1 MTRRRVICLA
11 ALVLTALTLWLL
23 PRVHTQ
29 SPAALSGK
37 GNERT
42 LLRVWSVSSVGGGES
57 WLKARLRAFEKANP
71 GVMTYLRTVTPEAL
85 YEENAVLPDVVLY
98 TPGALTEPE
107 ALLLPIG
114 NVSGIREPLLR
125 CGRWKGEQYG
135 LPLCYG
141 AYVLAIDSAIEPH
154 EAATPAPTT
163 LLGRPAA
170 TSPVLDTTPAPYP
183 LEAAL
188 KAETPLLASPGCG
201 LFALSCLLP
210 QDQRPPLPDQLSTLT
225 SAEVYRRFQ
234 ARQSPTCLLT
244 TGQITAQNAL
254 VASGKAFAFR
264 TMAPSEIVT
273 DLVWLGSVVKGGSDQ
288 AAALLAFLTAQE
300 SQEALSSQGLHT
312 VREGLRLYYTGVEHE
327 VEAAADHALA
337 AINAYLPPEQT
348 FSAAWQV
355 YQGQTGLGNA
365 LLPLL

>member
-1 MTRRRVICLA
+1 MTRRRVLCLA
-11 ALVLTALTLWLL
+11 ALALTALTLWLL

-37 GNERT
+37 GSERT
-42 LLRVWSVSSVGGGES
+42 LLRIWSVSSVGGGES

-71 GVMTYLRTVTPEAL
+71 GVMTYLRTVTPDAL
-85 YEENAVLPDVVLY
+85 ADEDAVLPDVILY
-98 TPGALTEPE
+98 TPGALTDPE
-107 ALLLPIG
+107 KLLMPISG
-114 NVSGIREPLLR
+114 VSGLREPLLR

-170 TSPVLDTTPAPYP
+170 TSPASDATPAPYP
-183 LEAAL
+183 YDAAL
-188 KAETPLLASPGCG
+188 KADTPLMAPPGCA
-201 LFALSCLLP
+201 LFTLSCILP
-210 QDQRPPLPDQLSTLT
+210 QEQRPPLPDQLADLT
-225 SAEVYRRFQ
+225 PAEVYRRFQ

-254 VASGKAFAFR
+254 VAAGKAFAFR
-264 TMAPSEIVT
+264 TMAPEEIVT
-273 DLVWLGSVVKGGSDQ
+273 DLVWLGSVVTGGSDQ
-288 AAALLAFLTAQE
+288 AAALLAFLTAPD
-300 SQEALSSQGLHT
+300 SQQALASQGLHT
-312 VREGLRLYYTGVEHE
+312 VREDTRLYYTGVESE
-327 VEAAADHALA
+327 VETAAARALA
-337 AINAYLPPEQT
+337 AVNAYLPPQT
-348 FSAAWQV
+348 VADAAWQV
-355 YQGQTGLGNA
+355 YQGQLGLGNA